1 MRKLGTNLVNWTRIV
16 NTEKGSN
23 LAKNEEGRPNL
34 RYFGIP
40 SAIRVAN
47 VGFAKKWTEKNRPNM
62 RKFVVN
68 FQSFEIYNSLKG
80 ISGMKDSFLVVQL

>member
-34 RYFGIP
+34 RHFGIP

-47 VGFAKKWTEKNRPNM
+47 VAFAKIMDLNKK
-62 RKFVVN
+62 
-68 FQSFEIYNSLKG
+68 S
-80 ISGMKDSFLVVQL
+80 

>member
-23 LAKNEEGRPNL
+23 LAKNEEGLPNL

-47 VGFAKKWTEKNRPNM
+47 VAFAKKMDLKKNPKM
-62 RKFVVN
+62 
-68 FQSFEIYNSLKG
+68 
-80 ISGMKDSFLVVQL
+80 

>member
-34 RYFGIP
+34 RHFGIP
-40 SAIRVAN
+40 SAIGVAN
-47 VGFAKKWTEKNRPNM
+47 VAFAKKWT
-62 RKFVVN
+62 
-68 FQSFEIYNSLKG
+68 
-80 ISGMKDSFLVVQL
+80 